1 MTAGCITDKVVE
13 FNSCYTLVDARY
25 NLLGDGSCINML
37 WIEAIA
43 QSRDTSCDLV
53 ELHAFFTSVC
63 ENLSVVCLEV
73 HPTRPESNIATGSV
87 RGQGEIS
94 PRLKTNMV
102 VIQVYSAGGGSM
114 MKESGKENNRG
125 SRDQGRPHSPLS
137 RAKELL

>member
-1 MTAGCITDKVVE
+1 MAVVCVTDQVVE
-13 FNSCYTLVDARY
+13 FNGRYALIDARY
-25 NLLGDGSCINML
+25 DLLGDGSCINVL
-37 WIEAIA
+37 WIKAIA
-43 QSRDTSCDLV
+43 QSRDTSSDLV
-53 ELHAFFTSVC
+53 ELNAFFASVC
-63 ENLSVVCLEV
+63 ENLSVIRLVY
-73 HPTRPESNIATGSV
+73 HATCHEAARAMDSMT
-87 RGQGEIS
+87 GQRKIS